1 MDEIHAQMHYEFVVA
16 CIAILL
22 AVRTVV
28 VTMLASTAYNLRRI
42 PDSTYRLDFHVKRA
56 CLRAMIY
63 SNDTTCFNQIR
74 MYRSTFDRLC
84 HMLDTIGGLKPTT
97 HMLVDEQVAMF
108 LNILAHDHKNR
119 VIQFEFSR
127 SGETVSRYFNAVKR
141 CVEIT
146 VTSFEIP
153 TAHTRIVQRG
163 KMEALPGNSHFEKM
177 FVMYSY

>member
-127 SGETVSRYFNAVKR
+127 SGETISRYFNAVLRGVLKLQ
-141 CVEIT
+141 
-146 VTSFEIP
+146 S
-153 TAHTRIVQRG
+153 HLLKSLQRIQGLSNGERWR
-163 KMEALPGNSHFEKM
+163 HFQVIVISNKCL
-177 FVMYSY
+177 